1 MGGQMFKARL
11 TSRNFSEKSKIWM
24 EQGETGTDSL
34 MSLQR
39 TGLGAN
45 DIIPKIKEKH
55 GCAYATAPLG
65 NHFKQKST
73 GEKKGSDCTKVTQ
86 S

>member
-1 MGGQMFKARL
+1 MFKARL
-11 TSRNFSEKSKIWM
+11 TSCNFSEKGKIWM
-24 EQGETGTDSL
+24 ERGETGTDSL

-45 DIIPKIKEKH
+45 DIIPKMKEKH

-73 GEKKGSDCTKVTQ
+73 GEKKGSDCIKVIQ
-86 S
+86 A